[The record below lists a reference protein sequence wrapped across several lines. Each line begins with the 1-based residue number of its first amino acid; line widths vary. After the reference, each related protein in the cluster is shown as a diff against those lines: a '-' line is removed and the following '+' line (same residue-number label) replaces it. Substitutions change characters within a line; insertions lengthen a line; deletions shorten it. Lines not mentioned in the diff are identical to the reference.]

1 MATRQIVTF
10 SFLTCLLQLVVS
22 MVLPD
27 YCALC
32 FTRLIIGWFRVWGR
46 FCQFLKM
53 ASKNT
58 KTVIYSLASKY
69 TPGLPKPA
77 PVLNNIYVGNLKTEL
92 SGVFDTGAS
101 DAYGRCQD
109 YRYSGPRCRGSS
121 QGSHL
126 FWGSGKDLS
135 MHFGGYVVLFA
146 PLNPTALNPKAL
158 NPKALNP
165 KTLSPQAL
173 RQALSSPRRLQRGSS
188 T

>member
-1 MATRQIVTF
+1 MGRDCLRCFPFVFIGVKSCSSSSHFYYLCSMATRQIVTF
-10 SFLTCLLQLVVS
+10 SFLICLLQLVVS
-22 MVLPD
+22 MVLPN

-53 ASKNT
+53 ASRNT
-58 KTVIYSLASKY
+58 KTAIYSLASKY

-92 SGVFDTGAS
+92 SGIFDTGAS

-126 FWGSGKDLS
+126 FL
-135 MHFGGYVVLFA
+135 VL
-146 PLNPTALNPKAL
+146 
-158 NPKALNP
+158 
-165 KTLSPQAL
+165 L
-173 RQALSSPRRLQRGSS
+173 RI
-188 T
+188 